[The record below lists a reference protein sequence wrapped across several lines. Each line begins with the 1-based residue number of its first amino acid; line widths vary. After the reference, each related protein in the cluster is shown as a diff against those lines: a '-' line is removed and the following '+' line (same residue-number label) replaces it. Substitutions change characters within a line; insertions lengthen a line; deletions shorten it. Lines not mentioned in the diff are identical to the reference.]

1 MVSQPT
7 LETKTRLTSA
17 ACWAFVS
24 RPENAE
30 RHFELVDGEIV
41 EKAGAFIP
49 SEVAANAGFYVKQYL
64 LSNSIGRVTGADG
77 TYHLSDEDEFIP
89 DVAYISKTRMP
100 ERPERGAPVPPELAV
115 EVKSLTDTRR
125 QLRRK
130 AERYLQLGTLIV
142 WLIFPEDRVVEVY
155 SAKLDDVVTVAVD
168 GQLSGEDVLPGF
180 VLPVSAIFEESV

>member
-7 LETKTRLTSA
+7 LETKTRLTSVA
-17 ACWAFVS
+17 YWAFVS
-24 RPENAE
+24 RPENAD
-30 RHFELVDGEIV
+30 RHFELIDGEII
-41 EKAGAFIP
+41 EKVGSFTP
-49 SEVAANAGFYVKQYL
+49 SEIAGTILFYVKAFL
-64 LSNSIGRVTGADG
+64 LSNPIGRVTGADG

-89 DVAYISKTRMP
+89 DMAYISKARMP

-115 EVKSLTDTRR
+115 EVKSPTDTKR

-142 WLIFPEDRVVEVY
+142 WLIFPEDQVVEVY
-155 SAKLDDVVTVAVD
+155 SAKLDDVVTVGLD

-180 VLPVSAIFEESV
+180 VLPVSAISEESV